1 MLQGVLFDMDGVLVD
16 SECFICKAAVE
27 MFEEKGLTVKKEDF
41 IPFVGTGE
49 NRYIGGV
56 AEKYNFPINIEQ
68 VKARTY
74 EIYEKIVK
82 NKIQALPGAKEFIER
97 CRQKSLKLAL
107 VTSADEVKMLI
118 NLKEIGIPTSKFD
131 VLINGLD
138 VERKKPFPDI
148 YLKAA
153 GELGLKPENC
163 LVVEDAVSGVNAAK
177 AAGMR
182 CLALLTSFN
191 EKDLIGSDWIIQ
203 NLKSAPEEVLNW

>member
-1 MLQGVLFDMDGVLVD
+1 
-16 SECFICKAAVE
+16 
-27 MFEEKGLTVKKEDF
+27 
-41 IPFVGTGE
+41 
-49 NRYIGGV
+49 
-56 AEKYNFPINIEQ
+56 
-68 VKARTY
+68 

-82 NKIQALPGAKEFIER
+82 NKIQTLPGAKEFIER

-153 GELGLKPENC
+153 GELEIKPENC
-163 LVVEDAVSGVNAAK
+163 LVVEDAVSGVKAAK
-177 AAGMR
+177 SAGMR

-191 EKDLIGSDWIIQ
+191 EKDLKGSDWIVQ
-203 NLKSAPEEVLNW
+203 NLKSAPEEAINW

>member
-16 SECFICKAAVE
+16 SESFICEAAVK

-74 EIYEKIVK
+74 EIYKVIVK

-97 CRQKSLKLAL
+97 CRKKSLKLAL

-153 GELGLKPENC
+153 GELELKPENC

-191 EKDLIGSDWIIQ
+191 KIDLIGSDWIVQ
-203 NLKSAPEEVLNW
+203 NLKSAPEEAINW

>member
-16 SECFICKAAVE
+16 SESFICKAAVE
-27 MFEEKGLTVKKEDF
+27 MFEENGLTVKKEDF

-56 AEKYNFPINIEQ
+56 AEKYNFPINIEH

-74 EIYEKIVK
+74 EIYEVFIK
-82 NKIQALPGAKEFIER
+82 NKIQALPGAKDFIEQ
-97 CRQKSLKLAL
+97 CRKRSLKLAL
-107 VTSADEVKMLI
+107 VTSADKVKMLI

-153 GELGLKPENC
+153 GELELKPENC
-163 LVVEDAVSGVNAAK
+163 LVVEDAISGVKAAK

-191 EKDLIGSDWIIQ
+191 EKNLIGSDWIVQ

>member
-1 MLQGVLFDMDGVLVD
+1 MLKGVLFDMDGVLVD
-16 SECFICKAAVE
+16 SESFICKAAVK

-82 NKIQALPGAKEFIER
+82 NKIQALPGAKEFIEQ

-153 GELGLKPENC
+153 GELELKPENC
-163 LVVEDAVSGVNAAK
+163 LVVEDAISGVKAAK

-191 EKDLIGSDWIIQ
+191 EKDLKGSDWVVK
-203 NLKSAPEEVLNW
+203 NLKSVPDEAINW